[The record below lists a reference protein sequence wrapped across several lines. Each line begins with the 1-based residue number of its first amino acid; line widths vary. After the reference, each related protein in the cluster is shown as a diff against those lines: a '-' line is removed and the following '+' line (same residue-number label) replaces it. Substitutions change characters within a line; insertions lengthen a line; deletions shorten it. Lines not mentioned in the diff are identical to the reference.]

1 MNTEPNL
8 VARLDT
14 LTEILDRLSFGQ
26 RDMVETLGMNTRLL
40 EKLVEAA
47 ETPPGQDSR
56 LKALLASIQGTL
68 KQNTALL
75 EKLVQV
81 LAGKGRP

>member
-1 MNTEPNL
+1 MAADPAL
-8 VARLDT
+8 VARLDAQAET
-14 LTEILDRLSFGQ
+14 LDRLAFGLLAIA
-26 RDMVETLGMNTRLL
+26 ETLGTHTRLL
-40 EKLVEAA
+40 EQLVEAA
-47 ETPPGQDSR
+47 ETPAEQDSR